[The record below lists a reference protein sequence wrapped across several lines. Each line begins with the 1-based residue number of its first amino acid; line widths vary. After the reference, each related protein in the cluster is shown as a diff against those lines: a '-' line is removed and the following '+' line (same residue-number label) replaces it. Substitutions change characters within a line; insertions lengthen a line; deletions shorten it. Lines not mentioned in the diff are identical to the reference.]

1 MLPELTQLLQV
12 QERDQRIIKLKRD
25 LKDIPALQTR
35 AKEQLAGD
43 LAANDAALAAMR
55 DVELKIKT
63 VQLDAQ
69 TRRNTIARLKDQ
81 QFATRKNDEFQALG
95 NEAIRYEKEVSAIED
110 KELDLME
117 KLETAKAFLK
127 EAQAKLAVTQSN
139 VNDELKALTERGTN
153 VTARLDELKAEREI
167 TIAPLSPELLEK
179 YTHLMKNR
187 GNAVVVAENGACGG
201 CHMKLVT
208 HTLVSLKADQGFTHC
223 EECGRI
229 LYFA

>member
-1 MLPELTQLLQV
+1 
-12 QERDQRIIKLKRD
+12 
-25 LKDIPALQTR
+25 
-35 AKEQLAGD
+35 
-43 LAANDAALAAMR
+43 MR
-55 DVELKIKT
+55 DIELKIKT

-95 NEAIRYEKEVSAIED
+95 NEAIRYEKEVSTIED

-117 KLETAKAFLK
+117 QLEAAKAVVK
-127 EAQAKLAVTQSN
+127 EAQAKLATTQSH
-139 VNDELKALTERGTN
+139 VNEELAALTERGAN
-153 VTARLDELKAEREI
+153 IVARLEELKKERAEVV
-167 TIAPLSPELLEK
+167 APLSEELLEK

-187 GNAVVVAENGACGG
+187 GNAVVVAENGTCGG